1 MSRSTNKKF
10 KFAVAL
16 GIAFLALQFAG
27 VTDAWAQDEYSW
39 IGRGYY
45 LHNYPGSD
53 SLDVENPEGFEPPIM
68 TQFWADG
75 GNGFGGEVEYMFRPN
90 VGLWGGVAFSNIKT
104 SLRYEQG
111 DIGLTGTDRVDLR
124 QFSLGGNY
132 HFTPGRRF
140 DTYAGVLASWVNF
153 SSSTFNFSEIP
164 PEFGGPRDYQ
174 VKYDAELSGGLN
186 LGLDFPIKEGGPW
199 VISGGL
205 RYMFLALEGNSNV
218 YHITIDPLQAFL
230 GLGYRW

>member
-1 MSRSTNKKF
+1 MSRSMNKNF
-10 KFAVAL
+10 KFSVAI

-27 VTDAWAQDEYSW
+27 VTDASAQDEFSW
-39 IGRGYY
+39 IGRGYW
-45 LHNYPGSD
+45 LHNNPGSD
-53 SLDVENPEGFEPPIM
+53 TLNVENPKGFEPPIM

-132 HFTPGRRF
+132 HFTPNMRADIYG
-140 DTYAGVLASWVNF
+140 GVLASWVNF
-153 SSSTFNFSEIP
+153 SSSTFNFSEVDQ
-164 PEFGGPRDYQ
+164 DYQ

-186 LGLDFPIKEGGPW
+186 LGIDFPFKDGSPW
-199 VISGGL
+199 VFSGGL

-230 GLGYRW
+230 GIGYRW

>member
-1 MSRSTNKKF
+1 MMSRFKSKKIS
-10 KFAVAL
+10 FAIAIAL
-16 GIAFLALQFAG
+16 VFLALQFGSA
-27 VTDAWAQDEYSW
+27 TDASAQDEYSW

-53 SLDVENPEGFEPPIM
+53 TLNVENPEGFEPPIM

-132 HFTPGRRF
+132 HFTPDRRF
-140 DTYAGVLASWVNF
+140 DIYAGVLASWVNF
-153 SSSTFNFSEIP
+153 SSSTFNFSEVD
-164 PEFGGPRDYQ
+164 RDYQ
-174 VKYDAELSGGLN
+174 VKYDNELSGGLN
-186 LGLDFPIKEGGPW
+186 LGIDFPFSDGSPW
-199 VISGGL
+199 LLSGGL
-205 RYMFLALEGNSNV
+205 RYMFLALEGDANV
-218 YHITIDPLQAFL
+218 YHITIDPLQLFI
-230 GLGYRW
+230 GVGYRW